1 MTKVKIY
8 DMKWD
13 AGEHNYPY
21 VKRITET
28 EYVHMTKEK
37 VSIAKAIEF
46 IEKEFDCKL
55 VRFVAEIF

>member
-13 AGEHNYPY
+13 AAGRNYSY
-21 VKRITET
+21 VKQITET
-28 EYVHMTKEK
+28 EYVHMTKER

-46 IEKEFDCKL
+46 IEEEFDCKL